1 MSSNSEARTLSQMV
15 LYMVAIASIEFA
27 RGAMFIS
34 LLPAYLPERVGIPT
48 AMVGIIV
55 SVQYLADGLL
65 RSPAGWLVDRFGAWV
80 VLAPALSVAAAAA
93 VLLPRIHSFL
103 PLLLVAVL
111 FGAGTSPNWPAAISG
126 SVRASGL
133 KGRAAGMSLVFM
145 AWIGGGGLGPV
156 LVNFLINHGYRLA
169 FRVAAGVALLAPIV
183 AIARLLTLPADQRVQ
198 RQDPAAAAAASG
210 SVGQFWR
217 HLWHIRAL
225 LPGMFVQTLALGMLV
240 PILVPFA
247 KQDLG
252 LSQPQFGLL
261 MVAGGAVTVALLLP
275 MGRLADHY
283 GFRIF
288 LVVGFALAGIS
299 AHFVGRAA
307 PGFAVLP
314 VVLVLGASYATILP
328 AWNGVMAGAVPEQV
342 RATFMGLFMT
352 VEGLGLAIGP
362 ALGGAL
368 WTLFG
373 HRSPF
378 DAASLVLVA
387 MAAIYTFIPVERLAT
402 AGSRWEESA

>member
-1 MSSNSEARTLSQMV
+1 MDSRSESRTLSHMA
-15 LYMVAIASIEFA
+15 LYMAAIASIEFA

-34 LLPAYLPERVGIPT
+34 LLPAFLPERVGILT
-48 AMVGIIV
+48 AQVGIIV
-55 SVQYLADGLL
+55 SAQYLADGLL

-93 VLLPRIHSFL
+93 ILLPRVHSFW

-133 KGRAAGMSLVFM
+133 KDRAAGMSLVFM
-145 AWIGGGGLGPV
+145 AWLGGGGLGPV
-156 LVNFLINHGYRLA
+156 LVNFMINRGYRLA
-169 FRVAAGVALLAPIV
+169 FRVAAGVALIGPIV
-183 AIARLLTLPADQRVQ
+183 AIVRLMTLPRDRRIER
-198 RQDPAAAAAASG
+198 RQPAEEGSSAS
-210 SVGQFWR
+210 VARFWR
-217 HLWHIRAL
+217 HLWRIRAL
-225 LPGMFVQTLALGMLV
+225 LPGMFVQTLSLGILV
-240 PILVPFA
+240 PVLVPFA
-247 KQDLG
+247 KQELG
-252 LSQPQFGLL
+252 LTQPQFGLL

-275 MGRLADHY
+275 MGRLADRF
-283 GFRIF
+283 GFRPF

-299 AHFVGRAA
+299 AHFVGRSHA
-307 PGFAVLP
+307 GFHVLP
-314 VVLVLGASYATILP
+314 LVLLLGASYATILP

-362 ALGGAL
+362 AIGGAI
-368 WTLFG
+368 WTLIG
-373 HRSPF
+373 HRAPF
-378 DAASLVLVA
+378 DASSIVLVA

-402 AGSRWEESA
+402 AGSRWEESV